1 VSKDVEVVGKI
12 PFEPIV
18 TEAVVA
24 GKPIVEYAPKSN
36 VSETIEELWERTLE
50 HIVT

>member
-1 VSKDVEVVGKI
+1 MEVVGKI

-18 TEAVVA
+18 TEAMVA
-24 GKPIVEYAPKSN
+24 GKSIVEYAPKSN
-36 VSETIEELWERTLE
+36 VSKAIEELWERTLE